1 MLVSIRAI
9 QTSGEVVKPTDF
21 LNAAIQLSPKK
32 VKLTAWRH
40 KNLQ

>member
-9 QTSGEVVKPTDF
+9 QTSSEERKPTDF
-21 LNAAIQLSPKK
+21 LNAAIQLSPRKI
-32 VKLTAWRH
+32 KLTTWRH